1 MDESKEAAAE
11 GKATGLLTLAE
22 VPSWVTHDA
31 ANDRHQVMCC
41 LGLGSQYDR
50 IYCIRSQYDRIYCIG
65 SQYDRIYC
73 IDCVRHE
80 FPAAAQPQ

>member
-1 MDESKEAAAE
+1 MDESREAAAE

-41 LGLGSQYDR
+41 LGFGSQYNK
-50 IYCIRSQYDRIYCIG
+50 
-65 SQYDRIYC
+65 YC
-73 IDCVRHE
+73 IDCIRHG
-80 FPAAAQPQ
+80 FPAATQPQ

>member
-31 ANDRHQVMCC
+31 AKDRHQVMCC
-41 LGLGSQYDR
+41 LGFGSQYDT
-50 IYCIRSQYDRIYCIG
+50 Y
-65 SQYDRIYC
+65 
-73 IDCVRHE
+73 
-80 FPAAAQPQ
+80 